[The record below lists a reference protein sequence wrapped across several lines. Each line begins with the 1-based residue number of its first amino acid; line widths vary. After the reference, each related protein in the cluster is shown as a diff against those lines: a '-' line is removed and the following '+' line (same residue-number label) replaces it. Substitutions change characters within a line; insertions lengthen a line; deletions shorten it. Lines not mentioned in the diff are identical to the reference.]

1 MSSRIK
7 NNHSPLIY
15 EDGLQ
20 SRDFI
25 HVKDIVRAN
34 IFVMKNKK
42 ADYRAFNVGTGKPT
56 TILEIAKTLIKLYAA
71 GELKPEIVN
80 SYRKG
85 DIRHCYAD
93 VSRLSSLGFKA
104 TVTLERGM
112 RDLMEWARGVE
123 AKDRVRLADAQLRK
137 RGLRVG

>member
-7 NNHSPLIY
+7 NNNPPLIY

-34 IFVMKNKK
+34 IFVMKNRK
-42 ADYRAFNVGTGKPT
+42 ADYRAFNVGTGKLDYN
-56 TILEIAKTLIKLYAA
+56 IGDIQYFLIKLYAA
-71 GELKPEIVN
+71 QGLKPEIAN

-104 TVTLERGM
+104 TLTLEQGM
-112 RDLMEWARGVE
+112 R
-123 AKDRVRLADAQLRK
+123 
-137 RGLRVG
+137 